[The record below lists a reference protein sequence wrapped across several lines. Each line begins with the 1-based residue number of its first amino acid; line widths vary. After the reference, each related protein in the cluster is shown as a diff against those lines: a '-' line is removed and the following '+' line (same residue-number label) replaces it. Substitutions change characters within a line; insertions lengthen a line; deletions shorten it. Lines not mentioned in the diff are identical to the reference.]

1 MTQPPSPL
9 ATPVAWNM
17 VADDYAADIVPH
29 FEKYAADA
37 LRLAGV
43 GPGARVIDVAAG
55 PGTLSLLAAGEARVT
70 AIDFAPAMVE
80 QLRERAARA
89 GIAVD
94 ARVGDGMALPFED
107 GAFDAAFSMFGLMFF
122 PDRDRG
128 FRELLRVLRP
138 GGRAVVGSW
147 APMDR
152 TPILAELFSGIGAE
166 LPGLPFGEGKAPLGD
181 PGEFRAEMEAAG
193 FRDVSVREVEHSR
206 ESPST
211 EEFWRSV
218 CRTNAPLVLL
228 RDKLG
233 EERWEAFGKAILGRL
248 QARFG
253 DGPQQLSMTALL
265 GVGTR

>member
-9 ATPVAWNM
+9 ATPVAWEM
-17 VADDYAADIVPH
+17 VAGDYAVDVVPH
-29 FEKYAADA
+29 FERYAADA
-37 LRLAGV
+37 LRLAAI
-43 GPGARVIDVAAG
+43 GPGARVLDVAAG
-55 PGTLSLLAAGEARVT
+55 PGTLSLLAAREAQVT
-70 AIDFAPAMVE
+70 ALDFSPAMVE
-80 QLRERAARA
+80 RLRERAARA
-89 GIAVD
+89 GLAVD

-128 FRELLRVLRP
+128 FRELFRVLRP

-152 TPILAELFSGIGAE
+152 SPIMDELFSALRAE

-181 PGEFRAEMEAAG
+181 PAEFRAEMEAAG
-193 FRDVSVREVEHSR
+193 FRDVSVREVEHAW
-206 ESPST
+206 EAAST
-211 EEFWRSV
+211 EELWGSMRRS
-218 CRTNAPLVLL
+218 NAPLVLL

-233 EERWEAFGKAILGRL
+233 EARWDELGEAILARL

-253 DGPQQLSMTALL
+253 EGPQRL
-265 GVGTR
+265 GMVANLGAGTR

>member
-9 ATPVAWNM
+9 AIPVAWNM
-17 VADDYAADIVPH
+17 VADDYAADIVPY

-43 GPGARVIDVAAG
+43 GPGARVLDVAAG

-89 GIAVD
+89 GLAVD

-107 GAFDAAFSMFGLMFF
+107 GSFDAAFSMFGLMFF

-152 TPILAELFSGIGAE
+152 TPILGELFSAIRAE

-181 PGEFRAEMEAAG
+181 PDEFRAEMEAAG
-193 FRDVSVREVEHSR
+193 FRDVSVREVEHAM
-206 ESPST
+206 EAPST
-211 EEFWRSV
+211 EVLWGSMRRS
-218 CRTNAPLVLL
+218 NAPLVLL

-233 EERWEAFGKAILGRL
+233 EARWGELDEAILGRL

-265 GVGTR
+265 GAGSR